1 MQMEKKT
8 VWITGADRGV
18 GFSLCEEFLR
28 GGWRVFAGRFMPEW
42 TALDTLKEKYPE
54 ALEILP
60 LDVGSDDSVRAAA
73 KATAAR
79 CGHVD
84 LLVSCAGI
92 SGGDDPEETRA
103 I

>member
-28 GGWRVFAGRFMPEW
+28 GGWHVFAGRFMPEW

-73 KATAAR
+73 KATAA
-79 CGHVD
+79 G
-84 LLVSCAGI
+84 
-92 SGGDDPEETRA
+92 
-103 I
+103 

>member
-42 TALDTLKEKYPE
+42 TALLILSGVNILITLLGVF
-54 ALEILP
+54 ACRNILASAE
-60 LDVGSDDSVRAAA
+60 LN
-73 KATAAR
+73 T
-79 CGHVD
+79 
-84 LLVSCAGI
+84 
-92 SGGDDPEETRA
+92 
-103 I
+103 

>member
-28 GGWRVFAGRFMPEW
+28 GGWHVFAGRFMPEW

-84 LLVSCAGI
+84 LLVSCAG
-92 SGGDDPEETRA
+92 SAGGDDPEKTRA

>member
-60 LDVGSDDSVRAAA
+60 IRCGRPRRQRRRAAA
-73 KATAAR
+73 MST
-79 CGHVD
+79 C
-84 LLVSCAGI
+84 S
-92 SGGDDPEETRA
+92 
-103 I
+103 